1 MPDLK
6 KRRMM
11 LSRTDAGYISEG
23 LKLYFDAEEP
33 FMNVNI
39 DGKTESIWNDRAVN
53 GQKAVINNV
62 IQSGNS
68 TIWDGESSSGKMLS
82 QEYLPMSGIL
92 SGCKER
98 TIEVVCKINDTE
110 NPQIIILGCGRA
122 NVDEWAAG
130 LWYRPAS
137 GGFKVGSAS
146 DQLPALVRNVA
157 DRASYSVVFG
167 DSGLDDY
174 SFYQNMQLCTH
185 GSVGGNMNNY
195 TFVTVGSRYYN
206 NNFSYRF
213 NGEINCIRVYDRK
226 LTDSER
232 EHNFM
237 IDKRRFGIDAG

>member
-6 KRRMM
+6 NRRKMM
-11 LSRTDAGYISEG
+11 SKTDAGYIKDG

-39 DGKTESIWNDRAVN
+39 DGEPASIWNDRAVD
-53 GQKAVINNV
+53 GQKAIVSNV
-62 IQSGNS
+62 VQSENS
-68 TIWDGESSSGKMLS
+68 TIWDGKTSSCKLLP
-82 QEYLPMSGIL
+82 QEYFSMLGVL
-92 SGCKER
+92 SGLKER

-122 NVDEWAAG
+122 NADEWAAG

-137 GGFKVGSAS
+137 GGFMVGTFGEQKVT
-146 DQLPALVRNVA
+146 LVENVT

-167 DSGLDDY
+167 ASGFDDY
-174 SFYQNMQLCTH
+174 NLYQNMRYCTK
-185 GSVGGNMNNY
+185 GSSGGNMNNY

-206 NNFSYRF
+206 NGFSYRL

-237 IDKRRFGIDAG
+237 IDKRRFGVDAG